1 MSGVKGKSGRK
12 LGFKN
17 PNAGRP
23 EKSKENKKVTLSIR
37 ISPENLKWLNENI
50 KNKSEYVDNLLMNE
64 RNKK

>member
-1 MSGVKGKSGRK
+1 MSGVKGKSERK
-12 LGFKN
+12 PGFKN

-50 KNKSEYVDNLLMNE
+50 KK
-64 RNKK
+64 

>member
-17 PNAGRP
+17 PNAGRL

-50 KNKSEYVDNLLMNE
+50 KNKSEYIDNLLMNE
-64 RNKK
+64 RNNI

>member
-1 MSGVKGKSGRK
+1 MSGVKGKSWRK
-12 LGFKN
+12 PGFKI

-23 EKSKENKKVTLSIR
+23 EKLKENKKVTLSIR

-50 KNKSEYVDNLLMNE
+50 KNKSEYIDTLLMNE

>member
-12 LGFKN
+12 PGFKKKKER
-17 PNAGRP
+17 RP
-23 EKSKENKKVTLSIR
+23 EKTKENKKVTLSIR

-50 KNKSEYVDNLLMNE
+50 KNKSEYIDNLLMNE

>member
-50 KNKSEYVDNLLMNE
+50 KNKSEYIDNLLINE

>member
-12 LGFKN
+12 PGFKN

-50 KNKSEYVDNLLMNE
+50 KNKSEYVDNLLINE

>member
-12 LGFKN
+12 PWFKN

-23 EKSKENKKVTLSIR
+23 EKLKENKKVTLSIR

-50 KNKSEYVDNLLMNE
+50 KNKSEYIDTLLMNE